1 MREKVYGLGVIIAFL
16 GITGIAESATGQGSG
31 TVSAL
36 FLAVGFVMSLAGYVK
51 K

>member
-16 GITGIAESATGQGSG
+16 GISGIAEAVTGHGSG

-36 FLAVGFVMSLAGYVK
+36 FLAAGFVMCLTGYMK
-51 K
+51 